1 MNNLLNQVETQ
12 INQLI
17 KGKSEQVRLALICL
31 LAEGHLLIEDA
42 PGLGK
47 TTLARAISAS
57 TSSTFRRIQFTPD
70 LMPSDITGVSVYH
83 QATSDFVFHPGP
95 IFANFVLADEI
106 NRASP
111 RTQSAMLE
119 VMAEATVTYDG
130 ISHQISRP
138 FMVLATQN
146 PVEMDGTYQLPEA
159 QLDRFLMRI
168 SLGYPDHESEYQ
180 ILRMREDNEQFSKF
194 KQIASPED
202 LNTLIQSVHE
212 VHASNSII
220 NYIVKLI
227 GETRRHPDIRLGCSP
242 RASIGLLR
250 SAKAMAYMEG
260 RQHVLPSDVITLVQ
274 PVLAHRIIV
283 GAKGN
288 TFQIV
293 DEILS
298 LTSVPPGDL
307 RP

>member
-83 QATSDFVFHPGP
+83 QTTSEFVFHPGP

-119 VMAEATVTYDG
+119 VMAETTVTYDG

-168 SLGYPDHESEYQ
+168 SLGYPDRESEYQ
-180 ILRMREDNEQFSKF
+180 ILRMQEDNDQFFKF

-202 LNTLIQSVHE
+202 LNTLIQSVHQ

-220 NYIVKLI
+220 NYIVNLI
-227 GETRRHPDIRLGCSP
+227 GKTREHPDIRLGCSP

-260 RQHVLPSDVITLVQ
+260 RQHVLPSDVINLVQ

-298 LTSVPPGDL
+298 QVSVPPGDL